1 MTSMNNNKLTERQ
14 KAEAE
19 LYNLIEQCKAGNIYI
34 SVLTD
39 YLMDNISE
47 KGIRG
52 LADDYDD
59 KQSGPPLS

>member
-1 MTSMNNNKLTERQ
+1 MDNKLTERQ

-39 YLMDNISE
+39 YIMDNLSE
-47 KGIRG
+47 KGFRT
-52 LADDYDD
+52 LSDAYDASKD
-59 KQSGPPLS
+59 GHSLS